1 MRFQEGPEAVFDG
14 LRCALSGLKLVFKP
28 GLRRY
33 VAAPVLVNLVLF
45 GAAFAVSGHYF
56 SEFLNWL
63 IPGWLDWLRWLLW
76 PFFGFVFVL
85 ITLFSFSL
93 VANLIGSLFYGRLT
107 RKVQSEF
114 LGNAPALLNEP
125 ARGKMGSGL
134 RSEVGRLLFFLSRA
148 VPLLFLFLIPGLN
161 LVAPFVWLAFCA
173 WFLGMEYLAYPM
185 EEAGVLFDEQRR
197 ILQSGRLGVTAFGGL
212 ILLALAVPLLN
223 IAIPPAAVIGATLY
237 TGEKDLRRLADA
249 AVERK
254 E

>member
-1 MRFQEGPEAVFDG
+1 MRFQDKLNAGFDG

-33 VAAPVLVNLVLF
+33 VAAPILVNLVLF
-45 GAAFAVSGHYF
+45 GVAFAVSGHYF

-76 PFFGFVFVL
+76 PFFSFVFML

-93 VANLIGSLFYGRLT
+93 VANLVGSLFYGRLT

-114 LGNAPALLNEP
+114 LGNTPVLLDEP
-125 ARGKMGSGL
+125 ARAGMSSGL

-148 VPLLFLFLIPGLN
+148 VPLLLLFLIPGLN
-161 LVAPFVWLAFCA
+161 LVAPFLWLGFCA

-197 ILQSGRLGVTAFGGL
+197 ILQPGRLGVTAFGGL
-212 ILLALAVPLLN
+212 ILLGLAVPLLN

-237 TGEKDLRRLADA
+237 AGEKDLRRFADA
-249 AVERK
+249 AVERG